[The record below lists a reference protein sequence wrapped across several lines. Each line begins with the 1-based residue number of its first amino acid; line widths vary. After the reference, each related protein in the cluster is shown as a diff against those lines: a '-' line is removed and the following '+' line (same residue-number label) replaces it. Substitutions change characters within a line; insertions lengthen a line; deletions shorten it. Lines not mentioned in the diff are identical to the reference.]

1 MHTPSIM
8 TIAFGTV
15 AVVGI
20 LLLVSPKPVAPP
32 PPRYEASAPA
42 QAAQGAPTPVQ
53 TASAMSMPPAAV
65 AIPSAPASTPQATQS
80 VPAPAQA
87 AAATNTPPPSST
99 EKIAASWKVP
109 DVDKLQDDIFGQ
121 TVRYGRDLITKTTSL
136 IGPDAKDP
144 AMRFAGSGLTCQSC
158 HLQGGTQQFGLPLAG
173 TWGVFPIYIGRE
185 NNVRTLEDRINGCM
199 ERSVNGH
206 ALPPDGPEMKAMVTY
221 IRYISGGEQV
231 GKSLDG
237 RGSPALPL
245 PEKAADPVHGQEVF
259 KTVCAA
265 CHGADGQG
273 QRLDAADAAEQG
285 KRYQFPPLWGPD
297 SYNDGA
303 GMARTITAARFV
315 HANMPYGTSWQEP
328 QVSPADSYDVMAF
341 VNSQPRPH
349 KADLEADYPDRSKKP
364 ADAGY
369 PPFVGPFTPDQHR
382 YGPWK
387 PIETWM
393 KTNAAEA
400 RAVH

>member
-1 MHTPSIM
+1 MRSPSIM
-8 TIAFGTV
+8 TVAFGTV
-15 AVVGI
+15 AVVGV
-20 LLLVSPKPVAPP
+20 LLLISPKPVAPP
-32 PPRYEASAPA
+32 PTRYEMSPPA
-42 QAAQGAPTPVQ
+42 QAAQSASTPVQ
-53 TASAMSMPPAAV
+53 AVSAT
-65 AIPSAPASTPQATQS
+65 STPQATQTA
-80 VPAPAQA
+80 VAPAPA
-87 AAATNTPPPSST
+87 AAATPPPSPT

-109 DVDKLQDDIFGQ
+109 DVDKLPDDILGQ

-173 TWGVFPIYIGRE
+173 IWGVFPVYIGRE

-206 ALPPDGPEMKAMVTY
+206 ALPSDGPEMKAMVTY
-221 IRYISGGEQV
+221 LRYISAGEQV
-231 GKSLDG
+231 GKSLEG
-237 RGSPALPL
+237 RGAPALPL
-245 PEKAADPVHGQEVF
+245 PDKAADVTHGEEVF

-265 CHGADGQG
+265 CHGADGMG

-315 HANMPYGTSWQEP
+315 HANMPYGTSWQDP
-328 QVSPADSYDVMAF
+328 QVSPEDSYDVMAF

-349 KADLEADYPDRSKKP
+349 KANLEADYPDRSKKP

-369 PPFVGPFTPDQHR
+369 PPFIGPFTPDQHR

-387 PIETWM
+387 PIEDWL
-393 KTNAAEA
+393 KTNVSQA
-400 RAVH
+400 RTTP